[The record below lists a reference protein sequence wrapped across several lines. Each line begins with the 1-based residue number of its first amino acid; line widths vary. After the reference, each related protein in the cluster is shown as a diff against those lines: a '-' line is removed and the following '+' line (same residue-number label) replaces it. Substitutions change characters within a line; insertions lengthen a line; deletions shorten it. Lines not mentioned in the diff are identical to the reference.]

1 MTMKRL
7 SSLTTTLQK
16 GQSLKIS
23 AEAIDTGVTTD
34 LSGTQKAKA
43 IARLI
48 EVNNPAVIDKN
59 LVSSVESLTKS
70 KVNKDIQ
77 VRYPIDKDPIF
88 TTRKYELVGYD
99 NLVLEDV
106 ERALEVVSMSLI
118 ALPTEELKQR
128 LTVLA
133 TLLIKPSQ
141 ETSTDVGIRIK
152 SLATEL
158 AKFPAD
164 LVIYAIEQVKNSH
177 KFWPSFA
184 EFYQHIKWRMDTRQ
198 HLYACLY
205 NKRLELTA
213 ITQ

>member
-1 MTMKRL
+1 MTMKQL

-16 GQSLKIS
+16 GQGLKIS
-23 AEAIDTGVTTD
+23 VGDIDTGVTTD

-43 IARLI
+43 VARLM
-48 EVNNPAVIDKN
+48 EVNNPRTIDTN

-70 KVNKDIQ
+70 KVNKDVR
-77 VRYPIDKDPIF
+77 VRYPIDKDPVFNLQSIN
-88 TTRKYELVGYD
+88 LVG
-99 NLVLEDV
+99 NNNVSLEEV
-106 ERALEVVSMSLI
+106 ERAIEVVSMSLV
-118 ALPTEELKQR
+118 ALPTDELKQR

-141 ETSTDVGIRIK
+141 ESAQDVGIRIK

-158 AKFPAD
+158 SKFPAD
-164 LVIYAIEQVKNSH
+164 LVVYAIEQVKITH

-184 EFYQHIKWRMDTRQ
+184 EFYQHISWRMETRQ
-198 HLYACLY
+198 HLYTCLY